1 MHSLPLDPSG
11 MSMSTLATP
20 PADRLH
26 RAAAGNRYHWVSLLL
41 AAAAGAALTFAV
53 LFVWYSMTA
62 RRPVAPVEY
71 PMHPSSDDI
80 VYEKI
85 VLVGVK
91 DVPSTNVAST
101 GNK

>member
-1 MHSLPLDPSG
+1 
-11 MSMSTLATP
+11 
-20 PADRLH
+20 
-26 RAAAGNRYHWVSLLL
+26 
-41 AAAAGAALTFAV
+41 
-53 LFVWYSMTA
+53 
-62 RRPVAPVEY
+62 
-71 PMHPSSDDI
+71 MHPSSDDI